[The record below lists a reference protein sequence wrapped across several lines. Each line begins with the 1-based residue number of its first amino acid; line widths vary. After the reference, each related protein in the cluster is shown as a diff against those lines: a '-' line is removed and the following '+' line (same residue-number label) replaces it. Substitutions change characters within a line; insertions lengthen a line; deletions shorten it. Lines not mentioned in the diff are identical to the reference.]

1 MVRPHHGAV
10 LLSALLLPL
19 LLLSALLPPGQ
30 AQADM
35 APSGC
40 HMLDCESRVGGYY
53 TDWNL
58 WDTGLNKT
66 MALGD
71 YTGWEF
77 RVVSWNAARRVYVL
91 YGTSGGGVAY
101 SSISPVTTDGWHTL
115 TSEFVLGV
123 ALKASDYSCF
133 VVEFCSPGLAGA
145 TPTFTPTDVAPI
157 IVTATPITRSVI
169 LTPVPL
175 QLSEVVSTSHALTV
189 QQVAAWQ
196 PGAETFDMFAGTA
209 FFVTVFGVLAVM
221 VSMARRRW
229 RGDHIE

>member
-1 MVRPHHGAV
+1 V

-30 AQADM
+30 AQA
-35 APSGC
+35 
-40 HMLDCESRVGGYY
+40 
-53 TDWNL
+53 
-58 WDTGLNKT
+58 
-66 MALGD
+66 
-71 YTGWEF
+71 
-77 RVVSWNAARRVYVL
+77 
-91 YGTSGGGVAY
+91 GT
-101 SSISPVTTDGWHTL
+101 
-115 TSEFVLGV
+115 
-123 ALKASDYSCF
+123 
-133 VVEFCSPGLAGA
+133 

-175 QLSEVVSTSHALTV
+175 QLSEVVSTAHALTV

-196 PGAETFDMFAGTA
+196 PGADTFDMFAGTA
-209 FFVTVFGVLAVM
+209 FFVTVFGVLTVM